1 MKKLVKGKTGNWE
14 IVIGLEIHAQIISNS
29 KLMSSS
35 PVSFGGE
42 ANENVNFVDSAM
54 PGMLPVVNEE
64 CILQAVRSGIAI
76 NAKINKESVFARKNY
91 FYADL
96 PQGYQIS
103 QADKPTVGE
112 GCVEITLED
121 GTEKTIRVE
130 RIHVEQD
137 AGKSIHDL
145 DPTRSYIDLNRCG
158 VGLMEIVSMPDI
170 SSADEAVAY
179 FSKVRSILKYI
190 GSCDGA
196 MAEGSMRADV
206 NVSVRREGETE
217 FGTRTECK
225 NINSMKFMR
234 QAIEYEVVRQI
245 KLIEAGGEV
254 DQETRLFD
262 TTTGETR
269 TMRSKEDAHDYRY
282 FPDPDLLP
290 VVITDEMI
298 EECKKSLPELP
309 DDRKRRYIKD
319 MGLSSYD
326 AETIVVEKENADYF
340 EKMVGVTN
348 EYKLAANWF
357 LSELFGLLKKKEVS
371 SVSECPINAENMGK
385 LVSLISDDV
394 ISGKIAKDVL
404 TIMFEEGKDPN
415 TIVEEKGLKQIT
427 DLSFIED
434 IVKDI
439 ISSNADKV
447 EDYKKS
453 PKIIGW
459 FVGQVMQKTQGK
471 ANPGVVNKILKQY
484 LDS

>member
-1 MKKLVKGKTGNWE
+1 MKNLVKGKTGNWE
-14 IVIGLEIHAQIISNS
+14 IVIGLEIHAQIISKS

-35 PVSFGGE
+35 PVNFGGD

-64 CILQAVRSGIAI
+64 CIKQAVRSGLAI
-76 NAKINKESVFARKNY
+76 NAKINKQSVFARKNY

-112 GCVEITLED
+112 GVVEITLSD
-121 GTEKTIRVE
+121 GTEKNIRIE

-137 AGKSIHDL
+137 AGKSVHDL
-145 DPTRSYIDLNRCG
+145 DPQKSYIDLNRCG

-179 FSKVRSILKYI
+179 FSKIRSILKYI

-206 NVSVRREGETE
+206 NVSVKPEGQKE

-234 QAIEYEVVRQI
+234 QAIEFEVIRQI
-245 KLIEAGGEV
+245 KLIESGGVV

-262 TTTGETR
+262 TSTGETR

-290 VVITDEMI
+290 VVLSDEFI
-298 EECKKSLPELP
+298 DECKNSLPELP
-309 DDRKRRYIKD
+309 DDRKKRYISK
-319 MGLSSYD
+319 MSLSSYD
-326 AETIVVEKENADYF
+326 AETIVAEKENADYF
-340 EKMVGVTN
+340 EAVVSNTS

-357 LSELFGLLKKKEVS
+357 LSELFGILKKNEILS
-371 SVSECPINAENMGK
+371 ILDCPISAENFAK
-385 LVSLISDDV
+385 LLNLISEDV

-404 TIMFEEGKDPN
+404 TIMFETNKDPN
-415 TIVEEKGLKQIT
+415 IIVEEKGLKQIT

-434 IVKDI
+434 IVKQVI
-439 ISSNADKV
+439 ADNSEKV

-453 PKIIGW
+453 PKVIGW

-484 LDS
+484 LDD